1 MAYPINN
8 GANNGTSCPI
18 NNGRKLSDDLDS
30 DFGLSSSPSMAT
42 KAMFDREV
50 CPMRKW
56 EKVQFYQY
64 FDLKFA

>member
-18 NNGRKLSDDLDS
+18 NNGRKLSDEGS

-50 CPMRKW
+50 CPMRK
-56 EKVQFYQY
+56 
-64 FDLKFA
+64 

>member
-8 GANNGTSCPI
+8 GAKNGTSCPI

-50 CPMRKW
+50 CPIRK
-56 EKVQFYQY
+56 
-64 FDLKFA
+64 

>member
-50 CPMRKW
+50 CPMRK
-56 EKVQFYQY
+56 
-64 FDLKFA
+64 